1 MSETIELNEAD
12 FDVKVLQETRPV
24 LVDFWS
30 PSCGPC
36 RLLVPALNALAKAN
50 ADAAVV
56 AKVNV
61 ATNTTLAAKLGI
73 ASLPTLLLFKNGQ
86 VVSRLSGV
94 QKQSKLQELIDANL

>member
-50 ADAAVV
+50 ANAAVV

-61 ATNTTLAAKLGI
+61 ATNATLAAKLGI

-86 VVSRLSGV
+86 VVSRLSGF